1 MHPSI
6 QRQDHAITEE
16 GLARIAAAGLNPEQ
30 LPRHIAIIMD
40 GNGRWAQRR
49 GLPRIVGH
57 RRGIQSVRS
66 VVEEG
71 CRLGLE
77 QLTLY
82 CLSVENW
89 KRPPRELKFLM
100 RLLRH
105 FLVVER
111 AELIDQNV
119 QLRMIG
125 RRDGLPQDVLAEFDR
140 TAEQTAENTG
150 MILCLAVNY
159 GGRTEI
165 GDAAR
170 RLAEDVREGRVDP
183 AQVDEDALCALSL
196 HTQGMSDPD
205 LLIRTAGEMRIS
217 NFLLWQ
223 ISYTE
228 LWVTPTL
235 WPDFRDDDLLQ
246 ACPAYAGRERQVR
259 RPARGLSGGGTGS
272 GVKSFRRRAVPQLMS
287 RGVQRDCWFPFDP
300 SWTLRLPGHHALH
313 SHPHRSAARSRSCL
327 GCSAWT
333 SGLRLGFR
341 SGFCSRLAM
350 SSRGRR
356 AGRPAR
362 GDRLPP
368 VGELGARRR
377 AGHRGRQLDA
387 ARGRLAA
394 LQAPRPALLATIR
407 QSRSPCWPGPSC
419 ASRAC

>member
-1 MHPSI
+1 MRSRLEQAP
-6 QRQDHAITEE
+6 ITED
-16 GLARIAAAGLNPEQ
+16 GLSRLTAFGLKPEQ

-57 RRGIQSVRS
+57 RRGIQSVRA

-82 CLSVENW
+82 CFSVENW

-111 AELIDQNV
+111 AELIEQNV

-125 RRDGLPQDVLAEFDR
+125 RREGLPADVLAEFD
-140 TAEQTAENTG
+140 QTAAMTADNTG

-170 RLAEDVREGRVDP
+170 RLAEDVRDGRLDP
-183 AQVDEDALCALSL
+183 SQVDESQFASYLYSA
-196 HTQGMSDPD
+196 GMSDPD

-235 WPDFRDDDLLQ
+235 WPDFREDDLLQ
-246 ACPAYAGRERQVR
+246 ACYDYAGRERKF
-259 RPARGLSGGGTGS
+259 GG
-272 GVKSFRRRAVPQLMS
+272 
-287 RGVQRDCWFPFDP
+287 
-300 SWTLRLPGHHALH
+300 LPGA
-313 SHPHRSAARSRSCL
+313 S
-327 GCSAWT
+327 
-333 SGLRLGFR
+333 
-341 SGFCSRLAM
+341 
-350 SSRGRR
+350 
-356 AGRPAR
+356 
-362 GDRLPP
+362 
-368 VGELGARRR
+368 
-377 AGHRGRQLDA
+377 
-387 ARGRLAA
+387 LAA
-394 LQAPRPALLATIR
+394 GT
-407 QSRSPCWPGPSC
+407 
-419 ASRAC
+419 ASG